1 MPTPQP
7 DHYRALGIPRDSTPE
22 QIRSAF
28 RKLVLKFHPDRSKDP
43 KTVDAFM
50 RITAAYEVLSDPD
63 RKANYDRLLNLTSQP
78 NRPSTPPSTRARP
91 PGSAAPQARSAPP
104 SEAVER
110 LREQLR
116 RGKLFE
122 AEITA
127 NEVLRENPKSGFA
140 YGVLGDIART
150 RGDYPRASKMYA
162 FALQMEPGNAHYLNR
177 HLETLSI
184 LNQRGRQATGSGST
198 GSKGAA
204 FLIGVVSVLLAGM
217 FIATSPEKSAL
228 SGVTPVDTWTVG
240 LLAVL
245 ALCGIAV
252 GAALSISRLVDRF
265 DATGATTMGRITPWV
280 ALMFVAVVNFWASC
294 LLFLVV
300 SSAQRVFDSSTTRLL
315 ASVGGVVA
323 FLSLSALVSR
333 QLDPLQVFLWG
344 GNVSYVG
351 AVCGWMVADALGT
364 R

>member
-7 DHYRALGIPRDSTPE
+7 DHYRALGIARDSTPE

-28 RKLVLKFHPDRSKDP
+28 RKLVLKYHPDRSKDP
-43 KTVDAFM
+43 KTVDTFM
-50 RITAAYEVLSDPD
+50 RITAAYEVLSDPE
-63 RKANYDRLLNLTSQP
+63 RKANYDPLLQLSTQP
-78 NRPSTPPSTRARP
+78 SRPTARPSAPRSSAASSSSRARQ
-91 PGSAAPQARSAPP
+91 APTSD
-104 SEAVER
+104 AVER

-127 NEVLRENPKSGFA
+127 NEVLREDPKSGFA

-162 FALQMEPGNAHYLNR
+162 FALQMEPGNAHYLTR
-177 HLETLSI
+177 HLETLGI
-184 LNQRGRQATGSGST
+184 LNQRTRSASGSGSS
-198 GSKGAA
+198 GSKAAA

-217 FIATSPEKSAL
+217 FVATSPEKSAL
-228 SGVTPVDTWTVG
+228 AGVTPVDTWTVG

-245 ALCGIAV
+245 ALCGVAV
-252 GAALSISRLVDRF
+252 GSALSIARLVDRF

-280 ALMFVAVVNFWASC
+280 ALMFVAVINFWASC
-294 LLFLVV
+294 FLFLVV
-300 SSAQRVFDSSTTRLL
+300 SSVQRVFDSSTSRLL
-315 ASVGGVVA
+315 AAVGGVIA
-323 FLSLSALVSR
+323 FLTLSALVSR

-351 AVCGWMVADALGT
+351 AVCGWMVADALGA